1 MKQTIWT
8 PAFIAK
14 SALIAAIY
22 VAATGLLSGMGFGQ
36 VQIRIAEALYVLAL
50 YTLSA
55 VPGLTVGCLLSNLF
69 WSPFGI
75 LDITLGTLA
84 TFLGALGVAI
94 FAKKNRVLALCMP
107 VITNALLV
115 PIVLS
120 IFAEQA
126 YWLGV
131 IYVGV
136 GQAIACVGL
145 GYPLAKALDKV
156 KFLNEGM

>member
-1 MKQTIWT
+1 MDGAGADGGLFVEQPVLEPVWN
-8 PAFIAK
+8 PRYHPW
-14 SALIAAIY
+14 Y
-22 VAATGLLSGMGFGQ
+22 VGNVF
-36 VQIRIAEALYVLAL
+36 R
-50 YTLSA
+50 
-55 VPGLTVGCLLSNLF
+55 
-69 WSPFGI
+69 GI
-75 LDITLGTLA
+75 G
-84 TFLGALGVAI
+84 GVAI

-131 IYVGV
+131 IYVGI

>member
-1 MKQTIWT
+1 M
-8 PAFIAK
+8 
-14 SALIAAIY
+14 
-22 VAATGLLSGMGFGQ
+22 
-36 VQIRIAEALYVLAL
+36 
-50 YTLSA
+50 

-69 WSPFGI
+69 WSPFRNPRYHPWHVGNVFRGI
-75 LDITLGTLA
+75 
-84 TFLGALGVAI
+84 GVAI

-136 GQAIACVGL
+136 GQAMPA
-145 GYPLAKALDKV
+145 LAWDIRWQRRWIK
-156 KFLNEGM
+156 